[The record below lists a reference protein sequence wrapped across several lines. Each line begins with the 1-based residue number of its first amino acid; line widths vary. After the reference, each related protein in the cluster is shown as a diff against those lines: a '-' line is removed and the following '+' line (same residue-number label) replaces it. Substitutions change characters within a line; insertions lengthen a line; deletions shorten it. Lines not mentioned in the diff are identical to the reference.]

1 MEIQEKAQKYL
12 LEHESVPKVYSTAD
26 GFLFLRYDHAKAHAN
41 SLENKEVEEHL
52 RAGEKGEEK
61 PFDTLHGNLQEVKE
75 RVKNVNDEGLLE
87 ALILQEE
94 SGANRK
100 TVLKLLA
107 NRIQELKKEE

>member
-1 MEIQEKAQKYL
+1 METQAKAQKYL
-12 LEHESVPKVYSTAD
+12 SEHESVPKIYSTAD
-26 GFLFLRYDHAKAHAN
+26 GFLFLRYDHAKAHAH
-41 SLENKEVEEHL
+41 SLQNKEVGQHL

-61 PFDTLHGNLQEVKE
+61 PFDTLHGNLLEVKE
-75 RVKNVNDEGLLE
+75 RIKNVNDEGLLE

-94 SGANRK
+94 SEANRK